1 MGWISLK
8 WGTGLKTEKVS
19 LRLKFDAESEK
30 VGPGIP
36 ISDLGAKKCQKRAK
50 KRIFGPNMGEKNFK
64 KGFYY
69 FFHKIDLKLRIV
81 IDLQLHTT
89 FQQK

>member
-1 MGWISLK
+1 M
-8 WGTGLKTEKVS
+8 S

-81 IDLQLHTT
+81 IEFHIFPIYRLVDITLIT
-89 FQQK
+89 FNRYIKSS